1 MMENSKTERL
11 AYIDVARGFVIILML
26 IGHANAPD
34 PLVKAI
40 FGFHMPFFFILSGF
54 LYNKAKWSELGFK
67 KFTVSKFKAYIV
79 PYFILAF
86 SIYS

>member
-1 MMENSKTERL
+1 MENSKTERL

-40 FGFHMPFFFILSGF
+40 FGFHMHSS
-54 LYNKAKWSELGFK
+54 LYFPDFYIIKQNGPNS
-67 KFTVSKFKAYIV
+67 VSKNSQYPNLK
-79 PYFILAF
+79 LT
-86 SIYS
+86 

>member
-1 MMENSKTERL
+1 MENSKTERL
-11 AYIDVARGFVIILML
+11 AYIDVSRGFVIILML

-54 LYNKAKWSELGFK
+54 YIIKQNGPNL
-67 KFTVSKFKAYIV
+67 VSKNSQYPNLK
-79 PYFILAF
+79 LT
-86 SIYS
+86 

>member
-1 MMENSKTERL
+1 MENSKTERL

-54 LYNKAKWSELGFK
+54 LYNKNKMVRTRFQK
-67 KFTVSKFKAYIV
+67 IH
-79 PYFILAF
+79 
-86 SIYS
+86 SIQI

>member
-1 MMENSKTERL
+1 MENSKTERL

-40 FGFHMPFFFILSGF
+40 FGFHYAIL
-54 LYNKAKWSELGFK
+54 LYTFRYFYIIKQNVRTSVQKS
-67 KFTVSKFKAYIV
+67 TVIN
-79 PYFILAF
+79 
-86 SIYS
+86 